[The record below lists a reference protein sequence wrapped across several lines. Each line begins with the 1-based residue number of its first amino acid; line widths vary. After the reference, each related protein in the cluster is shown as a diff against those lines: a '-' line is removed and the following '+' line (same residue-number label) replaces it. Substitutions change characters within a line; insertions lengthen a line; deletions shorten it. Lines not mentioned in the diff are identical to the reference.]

1 MPMGFKWQLSAAA
14 AAAGAGGKHLEFG
27 RGLAA
32 TDTAAE
38 EEEEEGTESEV
49 PNAGR
54 SQRCLEHFFYRA
66 DGVDGPQKMDRN

>member
-1 MPMGFKWQLSAAA
+1 MAVVSGGGGGRQTFGVWTRTGRPI
-14 AAAGAGGKHLEFG
+14 GA
-27 RGLAA
+27 AA